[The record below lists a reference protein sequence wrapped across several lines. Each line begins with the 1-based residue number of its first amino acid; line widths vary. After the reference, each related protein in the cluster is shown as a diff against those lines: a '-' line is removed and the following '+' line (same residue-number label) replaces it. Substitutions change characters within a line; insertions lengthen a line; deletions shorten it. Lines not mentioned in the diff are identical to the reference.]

1 LGYKLLNS
9 KILIGVIGQGYVGL
23 PLSIEFGKKLNVIG
37 FDIDSKRIN
46 ELNQKKDRNIDI
58 KLKEFNLS
66 KKISFTDNIS
76 KLHNCNVYIITVPTP
91 ITKKKIPNLKYIKQA
106 CNDISKVLKKGD
118 IVILESTVYP
128 GVSEDICVPI
138 LQKKSKLIFNKDFF
152 FGYSPERINPNDNKY
167 KINNI
172 VKVTSGSNLKTL
184 NFIDKLYNQ
193 LIKAVT
199 FRVRSI
205 KIAEAAKVIENAQRD
220 INIAFIN
227 ELCLI
232 FDKLNINT
240 NEVLK
245 AASTKWN
252 FINFKPGIVGGHC
265 IGVDPYYLT
274 HKSIKSGYVPKIITA
289 GREINDN
296 FTTFI
301 TNKAIRNCQKKF
313 KLKKF
318 KFLILG
324 LTFKENCVDYR
335 NSKSIELANLLIKKK
350 YVTHCYDPLLKIDE
364 FNSKNKIQIIK
375 KPRKNYYH
383 CVIVSVAHN
392 YFINL
397 GEKKI
402 KTFLLNNGFIFDI
415 KNIYPD
421 NSKNL
426 YL

>member
-1 LGYKLLNS
+1 MVSKLIKS

-37 FDIDSKRIN
+37 FDINSERIN
-46 ELNQKKDRNIDI
+46 ELNHKKDRNNDI
-58 KLKEFNLS
+58 KLKEFKLS
-66 KKISFTDNIS
+66 KNISFTDNIS
-76 KLHNCNVYIITVPTP
+76 DLSNCNVYIITVPTP
-91 ITKKKIPNLKYIKQA
+91 ITKKKIPNLKHIKQA
-106 CNDISKVLKKGD
+106 CSAISTFLKKGD
-118 IVILESTVYP
+118 VVILESTVYP
-128 GVSEDICVPI
+128 GVSEDVCVPI
-138 LQKKSKLIFNKDFF
+138 LEKKSKLIFNEDFF
-152 FGYSPERINPNDNKY
+152 FGYSPERINPNDNEH
-167 KINNI
+167 KITDI

-184 NFIDKLYNQ
+184 NFVDNLYKQ
-193 LIKAVT
+193 IIKAGTYQV
-199 FRVRSI
+199 SNI

-240 NEVLK
+240 NQVLK

-274 HKSIKSGYVPKIITA
+274 HKSIISGYAPKIITA

-296 FTTFI
+296 FTSFI
-301 TNKAIRNCQKKF
+301 IKKAIKSCQKKF
-313 KLKKF
+313 KEKNF

-350 YVTHCYDPLLKIDE
+350 YITHCYDPLLKIDE
-364 FNSKNKIQIIK
+364 FNLKNKIQIIK
-375 KPRKNYYH
+375 KPKQNYYH
-383 CVIVSVAHN
+383 CVIISVAHN
-392 YFINL
+392 YFVNL

-402 KTFLLNNGFIFDI
+402 KTFLKNDGFIFDI
-415 KNIYPD
+415 KNIYPY
-421 NSKNL
+421 NNENL

>member
-1 LGYKLLNS
+1 MFKS

-23 PLSIEFGKKLNVIG
+23 PLSIEFGKKLKVIG
-37 FDIDSKRIN
+37 FDINSKRIN
-46 ELNQKKDRNIDI
+46 ELNHKEDRNNDI
-58 KLKEFNLS
+58 KLEEFKLS
-66 KKISFTDNIS
+66 KKVSFTDKIS
-76 KLHNCNVYIITVPTP
+76 DLSKCNVFIITVPTP
-91 ITKKKIPNLKYIKQA
+91 ITKKKIPNLRYIKQA
-106 CNDISKVLKKGD
+106 CNAISTLLKKD
-118 IVILESTVYP
+118 DVVILESTVYP
-128 GVSEDICVPI
+128 GVSEEICVPI
-138 LQKKSKLIFNKDFF
+138 LQKKSKLIYNKDFF
-152 FGYSPERINPNDNKY
+152 FGYSPERINPNDNQH
-167 KINNI
+167 KITDI

-184 NFIDKLYNQ
+184 NFVDKLYKQ
-193 LIKAVT
+193 IIKAGT
-199 FRVRSI
+199 HRVSNI
-205 KIAEAAKVIENAQRD
+205 KIAESAKVIENAQRD

-240 NEVLK
+240 NQVLK

-274 HKSIKSGYVPKIITA
+274 HKSINSGYIPKIITA

-296 FTTFI
+296 FTSFI
-301 TNKAIRNCQKKF
+301 IKKAIKNCKLKF
-313 KLKKF
+313 KEKNF

-350 YVTHCYDPLLKIDE
+350 YITHCYDPLLKIDE

-375 KPRKNYYH
+375 KPKKNYYH
-383 CVIVSVAHN
+383 CIIISVAHN
-392 YFINL
+392 YFVNL

-402 KTFLLNNGFIFDI
+402 KTFLKNNGFIFDI